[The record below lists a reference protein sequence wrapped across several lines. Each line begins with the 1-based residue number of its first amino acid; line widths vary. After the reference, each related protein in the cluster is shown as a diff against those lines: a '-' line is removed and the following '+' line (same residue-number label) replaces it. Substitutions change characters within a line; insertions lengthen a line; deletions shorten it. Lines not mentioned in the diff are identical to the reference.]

1 MAGLQHAGHG
11 GDDGEPLRVD
21 HPVRGVRVRGDIG
34 EQRPEHAPVGVLS
47 LYTCNIPTVHCCLQ
61 HSHCAALSPRGAPQL
76 ATPNKLIAAAVK
88 L

>member
-1 MAGLQHAGHG
+1 MAGLLHAGHG

-34 EQRPEHAPVGVLS
+34 EQWPEHAPVGVLS
-47 LYTCNIPTVHCCLQ
+47 LYTCNIPTVHCFLQ
-61 HSHCAALSPRGAPQL
+61 HSHCAALSPRGAAQL
-76 ATPNKLIAAAVK
+76 ATLNKLIAAAVE